1 VGVGAL
7 AVEDPIEVAVGNPGA
22 RGPNE
27 DTEDYVED
35 QVGRGVA
42 YGEARE
48 GADNL
53 YALPAGGPHET
64 PMTGPVITAC
74 LGVLKNSPSPRRGI

>member
-1 VGVGAL
+1 
-7 AVEDPIEVAVGNPGA
+7 
-22 RGPNE
+22 
-27 DTEDYVED
+27 
-35 QVGRGVA
+35 VA

-48 GADNL
+48 DADNL

-74 LGVLKNSPSPRRGI
+74 LDMLKNSPSPRRGI